1 MKHPPT
7 EIERFVRAVDAALT
21 EPASILVIGGA
32 AAVLGYGA
40 TRPTD
45 DIDTFHQVQPE
56 IQRAVAAARTAT
68 QLNIPVSFAAVA
80 DAPYDFEDRLA
91 PVTGLG
97 LTRLTVV
104 VPERHDLALMKMLRG
119 YEHDVEVIEQIH
131 RRQPLSLDV
140 LRSRFSGE
148 MGHVI
153 ADPRIVRLNFYLV
166 VERLFGR
173 EQAVAVRAELEP
185 DKRGPSRGPER

>member
-1 MKHPPT
+1 VKQPPT
-7 EIERFVRAVDAALT
+7 EIERFVRAIDVALT
-21 EPASILVIGGA
+21 KPASILVIGGA

-45 DIDTFHQVQPE
+45 DIDTFHEVQPE
-56 IQRAVAAARTAT
+56 IQRAVEAARAAT
-68 QLNIPVSFAAVA
+68 HLNIPVSFAAVA
-80 DAPYDFEDRLA
+80 DAPYDFEDRLT

-119 YEHDVEVIEQIH
+119 YQHDIEVIEQIH
-131 RRQPLSLDV
+131 QRQPLSLDV
-140 LRSRFSGE
+140 LRARFGSE
-148 MGHVI
+148 MSHVI

-173 EQAVAVRAELEP
+173 EQAVAVRAELERGQ
-185 DKRGPSRGPER
+185 RGPSRGPER

>member
-1 MKHPPT
+1 VKQPPT
-7 EIERFVRAVDAALT
+7 EIERFVRAIDANLA

-45 DIDTFHQVQPE
+45 DIDTFHVVQPE
-56 IQRAVAAARTAT
+56 IRRAVEAARAAT
-68 QLNIPVSFAAVA
+68 RLNIPVSFAAVA
-80 DAPYDFEDRLA
+80 EAPYDFEDRLT
-91 PVTGLG
+91 PLTDLG

-119 YEHDVEVIEQIH
+119 YQHDIEVIEQIH
-131 RRQPLSLDV
+131 QRQPLSLDV
-140 LRSRFSGE
+140 LRSRFGSE
-148 MGHVI
+148 MSHVL

-173 EQAVAVRAELEP
+173 EQAVAVRAELERAQ
-185 DKRGPSRGPER
+185 RGPSRGPER